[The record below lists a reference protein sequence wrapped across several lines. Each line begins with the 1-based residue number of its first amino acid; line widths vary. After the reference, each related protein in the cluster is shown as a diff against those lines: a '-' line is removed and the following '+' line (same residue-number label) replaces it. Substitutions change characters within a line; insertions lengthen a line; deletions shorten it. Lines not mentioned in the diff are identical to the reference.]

1 MKNNQQGITLVELLG
16 VLAILSVIL
25 LLVGSVH
32 LFGQKQLVYQT
43 DQVGKQSD
51 VRLVV
56 SQLTTDFR
64 STTADD
70 YEEVE
75 EEAEYKVGD
84 HIYEYNGSTVY
95 RDGKKLSDNIGLF
108 KLDTIGEEELTGVNI
123 TIESKPSEQSSPTS
137 IETTI
142 YFRR

>member
-32 LFGQKQLVYQT
+32 LFAQKQLVYQT

-75 EEAEYKVGD
+75 EEVEYKVDD
-84 HIYEYNGSTVY
+84 HIYKFNGTIAF
-95 RDGKKLSDNIGLF
+95 RDGKKQI
-108 KLDTIGEEELTGVNI
+108 
-123 TIESKPSEQSSPTS
+123 
-137 IETTI
+137 
-142 YFRR
+142 

>member
-75 EEAEYKVGD
+75 EEVEYKVGD
-84 HIYEYNGSTVY
+84 HIYKFNGSIVY
-95 RDGKKLSDNIGLF
+95 RDGKKLSDNIDLF

-123 TIESKPSEQSSPTS
+123 MIESKPSEQSSPTT